1 VSGRRGGPH
10 LRPVQVADRYASWW
24 WLLVTVAVVISWR
37 VLDAPA
43 GHLRDAVPALLMVLL
58 AIILSDLH
66 PLVVSERR
74 EGVQLSWGFLFA
86 VLLVWG
92 LQAVLLGLAI
102 STLVT
107 APVLRQRAHV
117 ALFNL
122 AQWTLTYAATWWLLE
137 RLGWQPL
144 AVRPDGFALPDLATV
159 LAAGVL
165 WYAVNTVL
173 VGIAIALL
181 EQRRVVAAITDDVAY
196 FLPTTWAVLALAPVI
211 IVLLEHDWRF
221 LPFLLV
227 PLSLVHHVASIAHER
242 EQRALRDDLTG
253 LGNRAM
259 LVRGFEEL
267 ASAGRG
273 FAVCLLDLDRFKP
286 INDTYGHAVG
296 DEVLRLVA
304 ERLRSVLRKQD
315 TAARLGG
322 DEFAILLDV
331 QGSDQV
337 EDAALRIVDHLTQP
351 YEVDGLHLEVGA
363 SYGVARSPAEGRSLG
378 ELLHVADAAM
388 YATKRAVK
396 P

>member
-1 VSGRRGGPH
+1 
-10 LRPVQVADRYASWW
+10 
-24 WLLVTVAVVISWR
+24 
-37 VLDAPA
+37 
-43 GHLRDAVPALLMVLL
+43 
-58 AIILSDLH
+58 
-66 PLVVSERR
+66 
-74 EGVQLSWGFLFA
+74 
-86 VLLVWG
+86 
-92 LQAVLLGLAI
+92 
-102 STLVT
+102 
-107 APVLRQRAHV
+107 
-117 ALFNL
+117 
-122 AQWTLTYAATWWLLE
+122 
-137 RLGWQPL
+137 
-144 AVRPDGFALPDLATV
+144 
-159 LAAGVL
+159 
-165 WYAVNTVL
+165 
-173 VGIAIALL
+173 
-181 EQRRVVAAITDDVAY
+181 VAAITDDVAY